1 MAHFPD
7 PTTTTSYPTG
17 SSSCLWAHVSE
28 RAGTTGSFAGAT
40 SGTSRAHTAAAAVA
54 ATAAAP
60 SALAFNS
67 NRSIGTSNTAAAAA
81 AATPPTSHPIPPN
94 PTSPNFVISWSRDSK
109 LPLFPLPPASA
120 FIAGAAA
127 GAASR
132 TVVSPLERLK
142 IILQVQGTRG
152 EYQGI
157 VPSLAKM
164 WKEEGFKGYM
174 KGNGIN
180 CLRIMPYS
188 AVQFSS
194 YELVKGFLASN
205 GSEIDTPRRLL
216 AGSLAGIASVVS
228 TYPLD
233 LVRSRLSIESASLG
247 LSSDSPKKSTGIWK
261 MTVRVFRE
269 ENGFKGLYR
278 GLTPTAA
285 GVAPYVAIN
294 FAAYESFKIYLSN
307 AEGHPPGTLEK
318 LCCGA
323 LAGSIS
329 QTLTYPLDVLRR
341 RMQVVGVKG
350 LGYEYSGAWN
360 AVFTIIRKEGLKGLY
375 KGVIPNLL
383 KVGPS
388 IGTSFAVYEATRDA
402 IDHWRYPEPEDG
414 HDEE

>member
-1 MAHFPD
+1 MAHFAD
-7 PTTTTSYPTG
+7 PTTTTSDPTG

-40 SGTSRAHTAAAAVA
+40 SGTSGAR
-54 ATAAAP
+54 TAAAP
-60 SALAFNS
+60 SALASNS
-67 NRSIGTSNTAAAAA
+67 NRSIGTSNTAAAA
-81 AATPPTSHPIPPN
+81 TNPPASHPIPPN
-94 PTSPNFVISWSRDSK
+94 PTSPNFVISWSRESK

-157 VPSLAKM
+157 IPSLAKM

-247 LSSDSPKKSTGIWK
+247 LSSDSPRKSTGIWK

-307 AEGHPPGTLEK
+307 AEGHPPGTVEK

-375 KGVIPNLL
+375 KGIIPNLL

-402 IDHWRYPEPEDG
+402 IDHWRDPEPEDG